1 MAHNN
6 TRNIRN
12 PRFGRNRA
20 GGFSSQPL
28 STTRN
33 VTAPAPPV
41 TRTPTPRGL
50 SSLRIIPEDGE
61 ESGVDFGRGAG
72 GEASFFRGSTNVAAT
87 RPGGTSTVGR
97 PADFS
102 GFQRV
107 ALTQPAPLQ
116 PNGTRPL
123 ADPDKLFGKAN
134 GFVNAALGF
143 IPGPGGLLAKAAF
156 KGAEN
161 VFEGNQDDAR
171 TPRNA
176 EALVR
181 TPEQSAPGFSIE
193 RTGRTTTQ
201 INRPVADQNF
211 GEADRNF
218 REEESGGD
226 FGRGGDGGG
235 DFGGFSSPQE
245 GANAGFFADG
255 GLNQQGTRRYAPGGL
270 VEGPG
275 DGDDDGVEV
284 QPANGNGG
292 PPAFYSDGEYVL
304 PADVVSALGD
314 GDTESGAA
322 VLDQVIKMIRMQAAD
337 KLANNAG
344 PVGADQRQIQQQ
356 PTSQH
361 QAAPPG
367 LPVGTTPLSPSS
379 QVPRSLGDLRT
390 A

>member
-1 MAHNN
+1 MAHPN

-20 GGFSSQPL
+20 GGFNTQQL

-33 VTAPAPPV
+33 VAPPPPAP
-41 TRTPTPRGL
+41 TPQSTAPRGL
-50 SSLRIIPEDGE
+50 SSLRIIPKDDE
-61 ESGVDFGRGAG
+61 ESPGDFGRGTG
-72 GEASFFRGSTNVAAT
+72 GEASFGRTANVASLGPSAGAT
-87 RPGGTSTVGR
+87 IGQ

-107 ALTQPAPLQ
+107 SLAQPPARLPD
-116 PNGTRPL
+116 GTRPL
-123 ADPDKLFGKAN
+123 ADPDKLLGKAN

-156 KGAEN
+156 KGAEQ
-161 VFEGNQDDAR
+161 VFESGQDDAR

-181 TPEQSAPGFSIE
+181 APEQSAPGFSIE
-193 RTGRTTTQ
+193 RTGRETTQ
-201 INRPVADQNF
+201 INRPQVDNNFAEADQ
-211 GEADRNF
+211 RF

-226 FGRGGDGGG
+226 FGRGGGGGG

-255 GLNQQGTRRYAPGGL
+255 GLNQQGSRRYAPGGL

-275 DGDDDGVEV
+275 DGNDDGVKV

-292 PPAFYSDGEYVL
+292 PPSFYSNGEYVL
-304 PADVVSALGD
+304 PSDVVSALGD

-379 QVPRSLGDLRT
+379 KIPTSLDALRT